1 MSFERL
7 MSIAGT
13 GMNAQL
19 IRMNTTAS
27 NLANAGVVAGTD
39 QGAFRAKRPV
49 FETLV
54 AGAMAGNSGSFA
66 GGVRVNEIINDPKPV
81 KQVFEPNNPI
91 ADDNG
96 YVFASNVS
104 EIEELIEIMDA
115 SRAYQNNVEVISTA
129 KQLVSRTLEVM
140 KV

>member
-39 QGAFRAKRPV
+39 AGAFRAKRPV
-49 FETLV
+49 FESLLNN
-54 AGAMAGNSGSFA
+54 AMSGKESFE
-66 GGVRVNEIINDPKPV
+66 GGVRVNEIIDDPKPV
-81 KQVFEPNNPI
+81 KQVFEPNNPL

-96 YVFASNVS
+96 YVFASNVN
-104 EIEELIEIMDA
+104 EIEELIEMMDA
-115 SRAYQNNVEVISTA
+115 SRAYQNNIEVISTA
-129 KQLVSRTLEVM
+129 KQLMSRTLDVI

>member
-39 QGAFRAKRPV
+39 AGAFRAKRPV
-49 FETLV
+49 FESLLYN
-54 AGAMAGNSGSFA
+54 AMSGKESFE

-81 KQVFEPNNPI
+81 KQVFEPNNPL
-91 ADDNG
+91 ADENG
-96 YVFASNVS
+96 YVFASNVN
-104 EIEELIEIMDA
+104 EIEELIEMMDA
-115 SRAYQNNVEVISTA
+115 SRAYQNNIEVISTA
-129 KQLVSRTLEVM
+129 KQLMSRTLEVI

>member
-13 GMNAQL
+13 GMSAQL
-19 IRMNTTAS
+19 VRMNTTAS

-49 FETLV
+49 FQSLLDN
-54 AGAMAGNSGSFA
+54 AMLGKESFE
-66 GGVRVNEIINDPKPV
+66 GGVRVDSIIDDPKPV
-81 KQVFEPNNPI
+81 KQVFEPNNPL
-91 ADDNG
+91 ADEDG
-96 YVFASNVS
+96 YVFASNVN
-104 EIEELIEIMDA
+104 ELEELIEMMDA

-129 KQLVSRTLEVM
+129 KQLMSRTLDVI

>member
-39 QGAFRAKRPV
+39 AGAFRAKRPV
-49 FETLV
+49 FESLLNN
-54 AGAMAGNSGSFA
+54 AMSGKESFE

-81 KQVFEPNNPI
+81 KQVFEPNNPL

-96 YVFASNVS
+96 YVFASNVN
-104 EIEELIEIMDA
+104 EIEELIEMMDA
-115 SRAYQNNVEVISTA
+115 SRAYQNNIEVISTA
-129 KQLVSRTLEVM
+129 KQLMSRTLEM
-140 KV
+140 IKV

>member
-13 GMNAQL
+13 GMTAQL

-39 QGAFRAKRPV
+39 AGAFRAKRPV
-49 FETLV
+49 FESLLNN
-54 AGAMAGNSGSFA
+54 AMSGKESFE
-66 GGVRVNEIINDPKPV
+66 GGVRVNEIIDDPKPV
-81 KQVFEPNNPI
+81 KQVFEPNNPL
-91 ADDNG
+91 ADENG
-96 YVFASNVS
+96 YVFASNVN
-104 EIEELIEIMDA
+104 EIEELIEMMDA
-115 SRAYQNNVEVISTA
+115 SRAYQNNIEVISTA
-129 KQLVSRTLEVM
+129 KQLMSRTLDVI

>member
-19 IRMNTTAS
+19 VRMNTTAS

-49 FETLV
+49 FQSLLDN
-54 AGAMAGNSGSFA
+54 AMLGNESFE
-66 GGVRVNEIINDPKPV
+66 GGVRVDSIIDDPKPV
-81 KQVFEPNNPI
+81 KQVFEPNNPL
-91 ADDNG
+91 ADEDG
-96 YVFASNVS
+96 YVFASNVN
-104 EIEELIEIMDA
+104 EIEELIEMMDA

-129 KQLVSRTLEVM
+129 KQLMSRTLDVI

>member
-39 QGAFRAKRPV
+39 ADAFRAKRPV
-49 FETLV
+49 FESLLNN
-54 AGAMAGNSGSFA
+54 AMSGKESFE
-66 GGVRVNEIINDPKPV
+66 GGVRVNEIIDDPKPV
-81 KQVFEPNNPI
+81 KQVFEPNNPL
-91 ADDNG
+91 ADENG
-96 YVFASNVS
+96 YVFASNVN
-104 EIEELIEIMDA
+104 EIEELIEMMDA
-115 SRAYQNNVEVISTA
+115 SRAYQNNIEVISTA
-129 KQLVSRTLEVM
+129 KQLMSRTLEVI

>member
-39 QGAFRAKRPV
+39 AGAFRAKRPV
-49 FETLV
+49 FESLLNN
-54 AGAMAGNSGSFA
+54 AMSGKESFE

-81 KQVFEPNNPI
+81 KQVFEPNNPL
-91 ADDNG
+91 ADENG
-96 YVFASNVS
+96 YVFASNVN
-104 EIEELIEIMDA
+104 EIEELIEMMDA
-115 SRAYQNNVEVISTA
+115 SRAYQNNIEVISTA
-129 KQLVSRTLEVM
+129 KQLMSRTLEVI

>member
-39 QGAFRAKRPV
+39 AGAFRAKRPV
-49 FETLV
+49 FESLLNN
-54 AGAMAGNSGSFA
+54 AMSGKESFD

-81 KQVFEPNNPI
+81 KQVFEPNNPL

-96 YVFASNVS
+96 YVFASNVN
-104 EIEELIEIMDA
+104 EIEELIEMMDA

-129 KQLVSRTLEVM
+129 KQLMSRTLEVI

>member
-19 IRMNTTAS
+19 VRMNTTAS

-49 FETLV
+49 FQSLLDN
-54 AGAMAGNSGSFA
+54 AMLGNESFE
-66 GGVRVNEIINDPKPV
+66 GGVRVDSIIDDPKPV
-81 KQVFEPNNPI
+81 KQVFEPNNPL
-91 ADDNG
+91 ADENG
-96 YVFASNVS
+96 YVFASNVN
-104 EIEELIEIMDA
+104 EIEELIEMMDA
-115 SRAYQNNVEVISTA
+115 SRAYQNSVEVISTA
-129 KQLVSRTLEVM
+129 KQLMSRTLDVI

>member
-39 QGAFRAKRPV
+39 AGAFRAKRPV
-49 FETLV
+49 FESLLNN
-54 AGAMAGNSGSFA
+54 AMSGKESFE
-66 GGVRVNEIINDPKPV
+66 GGVRVNEIIDDPKPI
-81 KQVFEPNNPI
+81 KQVFEPNNPL
-91 ADDNG
+91 ADENG
-96 YVFASNVS
+96 YVFASNVN
-104 EIEELIEIMDA
+104 EIEELIEMMDA
-115 SRAYQNNVEVISTA
+115 SRAYQNNIEVISTA
-129 KQLVSRTLEVM
+129 KQLMSRTLDVI

>member
-39 QGAFRAKRPV
+39 AGAFRAKRPV
-49 FETLV
+49 FESMLNN
-54 AGAMAGNSGSFA
+54 AMSGKESFE
-66 GGVRVNEIINDPKPV
+66 GGVRVNEIIDDPKPV
-81 KQVFEPNNPI
+81 KQVFEPNNPL
-91 ADDNG
+91 ADENG
-96 YVFASNVS
+96 YVFASNVN
-104 EIEELIEIMDA
+104 EIEELIEMMDA
-115 SRAYQNNVEVISTA
+115 SRAYQNNIEVISTA
-129 KQLVSRTLEVM
+129 KQLMSRTLDVI

>member
-39 QGAFRAKRPV
+39 AGAFRAKRPV
-49 FETLV
+49 FESLLNN
-54 AGAMAGNSGSFA
+54 AMSGKESFE
-66 GGVRVNEIINDPKPV
+66 GGVRVNEIIDDPKPV
-81 KQVFEPNNPI
+81 KQVFEPNNPL
-91 ADDNG
+91 ADENG
-96 YVFASNVS
+96 YVFASNVN
-104 EIEELIEIMDA
+104 EIEELIEMMDA
-115 SRAYQNNVEVISTA
+115 SRAYQNNIEVISTA
-129 KQLVSRTLEVM
+129 KQLMNRTLEVI

>member
-39 QGAFRAKRPV
+39 AGAFRAKRPV
-49 FETLV
+49 FESLLNN
-54 AGAMAGNSGSFA
+54 AMSGKESFE
-66 GGVRVNEIINDPKPV
+66 GGVRVNEIIDDPKPV
-81 KQVFEPNNPI
+81 KQVFEPNNPL
-91 ADDNG
+91 ADENG
-96 YVFASNVS
+96 YVFASNVN
-104 EIEELIEIMDA
+104 EIEELIEMMDA
-115 SRAYQNNVEVISTA
+115 SRAYQNNIEVISAA
-129 KQLVSRTLEVM
+129 KQLMSRTLDVI